1 MTANGD
7 GGGGRR
13 AKSESILRAEERKKY
28 FLRRFFR
35 VDIDDYTTMATD
47 DDGLWTSFSIASCR
61 FYTTKRQN
69 SIES

>member
-1 MTANGD
+1 MGMGEEAD
-7 GGGGRR
+7 GPRVKVFCAQKRGR
-13 AKSESILRAEERKKY
+13 SI